1 MVRYEKLDEIF
12 CYYFKYLYFNS
23 YLLTSLPL
31 SYFTAVTTPL
41 SLATIGAPDLR
52 VYPLEYSGYSLYTE
66 HINIAL

>member
-23 YLLTSLPL
+23 HLLTSLLL
-31 SYFTAVTTPL
+31 SYFTVVTTPL
-41 SLATIGAPDLR
+41 SLVTIRALALR
-52 VYPLEYSGYSLYTE
+52 VYLLEYSGHSLYTE